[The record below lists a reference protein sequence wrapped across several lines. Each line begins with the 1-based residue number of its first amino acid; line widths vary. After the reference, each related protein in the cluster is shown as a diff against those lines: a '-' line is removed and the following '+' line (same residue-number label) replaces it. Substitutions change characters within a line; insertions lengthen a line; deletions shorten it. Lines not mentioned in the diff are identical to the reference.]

1 MTLRR
6 HFIEVYFATGKSTV
20 AHVYSVVIS
29 LFTSC
34 LTTAD
39 TLAKKLVWVWL
50 LVPESSQKNVFTVKT
65 YMLENVLFFT
75 DVDTHQT
82 VA

>member
-39 TLAKKLVWVWL
+39 TLAKK
-50 LVPESSQKNVFTVKT
+50 N
-65 YMLENVLFFT
+65 
-75 DVDTHQT
+75 
-82 VA
+82 